1 MLVRNDFFHFHCV
14 FGFGPEGGFG
24 NFSANIKCTVARHIE
39 TKTTRKRAR
48 KGAYQMQIPAIVNE
62 KLPNFARQTYN
73 VSCCLLNAIVC
84 LINIL

>member
-1 MLVRNDFFHFHCV
+1 MIFFSFSLC

-24 NFSANIKCTVARHIE
+24 NFSATIKCTVARHIE

-73 VSCCLLNAIVC
+73 VSC
-84 LINIL
+84 